1 MSTWKCPKCGA
12 TNPAENHFRQKITCA
27 ACEESFSKKH
37 INEYAPPTIG
47 SKNETVDLTTKFFIQ
62 QQVKIFII
70 ILIGTMVLNFI
81 LQPYLMMLLDCLTFK
96 LYGY

>member
-1 MSTWKCPKCGA
+1 MITWKCPKCGA
-12 TNPAENHFRQKITCA
+12 KNTAPIHSRQKITCA

-47 SKNETVDLTTKFFIQ
+47 SENETVDLTTEFFIQ
-62 QQVKIFII
+62 NQVKIFII
-70 ILIGTMVLNFI
+70 ILIGVVVLTSIFEPCLIIVIDYLI
-81 LQPYLMMLLDCLTFK
+81 LK

>member
-12 TNPAENHFRQKITCA
+12 TNPAENHFHQKITCA

-62 QQVKIFII
+62 QQVKIFIV

-81 LQPYLMMLLDCLTFK
+81 LQPYLVMLLDYLTFK

>member
-1 MSTWKCPKCGA
+1 MSIWKCPKCGA

-81 LQPYLMMLLDCLTFK
+81 LKPYLVMLLDYLTFK

>member
-12 TNPAENHFRQKITCA
+12 TNPAENHFLQKITCA

-62 QQVKIFII
+62 QQVKIFIV

-81 LQPYLMMLLDCLTFK
+81 LQPYLVMLLDYLTFK